1 MAAINST
8 RELAKIRAKIDAQ
21 QQIVSQLESDLQQA
35 ILGSNSRTLAN
46 IVADVQ
52 SIYGGVPDGSILAA
66 AFSKGNDQLDSNKN
80 GYGDDVAEQHII
92 RNMLSQARSL
102 LGELRIEEAAWNQ
115 EIGEEKARRKELTE
129 LAKG

>member
-8 RELAKIRAKIDAQ
+8 RELAKIRSKIDAQ
-21 QQIVSQLESDLQQA
+21 QQIVSQLESDLQQI
-35 ILGSNSRTLAN
+35 ILGSNSRSMKN
-46 IVADVQ
+46 IIDDVTG
-52 SIYGGVPDGSILAA
+52 IYNGVPDGSILSA
-66 AFSKGNDQLDSNKN
+66 AFSKGNDQLDDGNP
-80 GYGDDVAEQHII
+80 GYADDIAEQHIV

-102 LGELRIEEAAWNQ
+102 LGELRIEEAGWNQ